1 MTPLTKRQKEVL
13 DAIAMLT
20 HERGYAPTFKE
31 LAHALG
37 ITSLAAVAAHINNLE
52 SKGYLARNGGGYR
65 NIQVLPAQ
73 VCGLKSCAEG
83 HALCYFSGACPAC
96 GMKGAA

>member
-13 DAIAMLT
+13 DAIAAWMKK
-20 HERGYAPTFKE
+20 HGYAPTFQE
-31 LAHALG
+31 LADALG
-37 ITSLAAVAAHINNLE
+37 ISSLATIAAHINKLE
-52 SKGYLARNGGGYR
+52 RKAYLARNGGGYR

-73 VCGLKSCAEG
+73 VRGLKSCAAG

-96 GMKGAA
+96 GMRGAA